1 LFNGSE
7 WTGEDVLLVLEMFKV
22 IGHMGDGLENVM
34 LGFLSSIL
42 PSGNT
47 LSEKL
52 GENKKTTYFYQQA
65 IKSGHGSYSKL
76 AIFEIQSCR
85 NGCSAFIGD
94 NLELLFCSVC
104 DEPNDADV
112 NHLIYYFPLADR
124 LCRLLT
130 SDLKKFFNFIKIRKP
145 PAESFFEDVYDGENY
160 KWFLNQMN
168 ADRYLSVFF
177 IYFICFCMFWYVF
190 ICFRMFSSVF
200 ICFYMFSMFL

>member
-1 LFNGSE
+1 LFNGSK

-76 AIFEIQSCR
+76 AIIEIQSCR
-85 NGCSAFIGD
+85 KWMLCVYWRQLRIFI
-94 NLELLFCSVC
+94 LFSLRR
-104 DEPNDADV
+104 A
-112 NHLIYYFPLADR
+112 
-124 LCRLLT
+124 
-130 SDLKKFFNFIKIRKP
+130 K
-145 PAESFFEDVYDGENY
+145 
-160 KWFLNQMN
+160 
-168 ADRYLSVFF
+168 
-177 IYFICFCMFWYVF
+177 
-190 ICFRMFSSVF
+190 
-200 ICFYMFSMFL
+200 